1 MDPNCPDAA
10 GRDEEREEQMDA
22 GIPEV
27 AVRDM
32 EKEIRMLQIIA
43 GCARAPKGQEHL
55 VTEENL
61 LSDEDFA
68 SQFLNESGQGVE
80 EEEICRAE
88 EVPLTNSGEVYYASV
103 DR

>member
-10 GRDEEREEQMDA
+10 GRDEERAEQMDA
-22 GIPEV
+22 GSPEV
-27 AVRDM
+27 AVRDL
-32 EKEIRMLQIIA
+32 EKEIRMFQIIA
-43 GCARAPKGQEHL
+43 GRARASKGQEHL
-55 VTEENL
+55 VDEENL

-80 EEEICRAE
+80 EQEICREE